1 MLDTDSRSDTQAGGT
16 VDSFLWTSLAAL
28 VGVVLL
34 ALAVAGI
41 PEDSGIALVVV
52 GALLL
57 APTIAA
63 LTGRHDRHG

>member
-1 MLDTDSRSDTQAGGT
+1 MDI
-16 VDSFLWTSLAAL
+16 FLWTSLAAV

-34 ALAVAGI
+34 ALAVAGV
-41 PEDSGIALVVV
+41 PEESGIALVVGGSLV
-52 GALLL
+52 L

>member
-1 MLDTDSRSDTQAGGT
+1 M
-16 VDSFLWTSLAAL
+16 DSFLWTSLAAV

-41 PEDSGIALVVV
+41 PEDSGIALVVG